1 MSSIKRVMTGD
12 WLDLQDAL
20 CTFLNWYQRECDNL
34 EEIGEAWRES
44 KADILVSVLSAG
56 LTELK
61 IRTSIIREADRI
73 EKEETS

>member
-34 EEIGEAWRES
+34 AEIGEAWRES

-56 LTELK
+56 LTELR
-61 IRTSIIREADRI
+61 IRTDIIKEADRM
-73 EKEETS
+73 EAKQ